1 MQPRILSKAIDERFL
16 DRRRRSS
23 SVAGMA
29 SAALALL
36 LFEYRHF
43 ADHEWDW
50 NLLSVGVAF
59 VAIKL
64 SMMLWYRFTG

>member
-1 MQPRILSKAIDERFL
+1 MKLPILGKAIDERFL

-43 ADHEWDW
+43 VDHEWDW
-50 NLLSVGVAF
+50 DLLSVGAAF

-64 SMMLWYRFTG
+64 SLMLWYRFTD